1 MLKGVYVIADNNGRY
16 IREDPTTRKYVPI
29 RSFKQAK
36 CWDSREK
43 AASVLKNSI
52 GKNIRD
58 KFRVK
63 FIEIKSETTTPVN
76 QISNEVE
83 DIQSK
88 NKKAVSYNR
97 NPAPTE
103 SHKVVKQIKESAIE
117 ADQIDSWLKKL
128 NEIMNVVSGLDNR
141 KSYLLGKLSNVD
153 KKIVDVEHYI
163 EFYDFNA
170 AQGWGCYKMLQ
181 TLLRQ
186 RRNYKDE
193 LRVIT
198 AIEQGN
204 IQTDSLS
211 QIMEKIAEVQSQEYT
226 PRALPELFK
235 NKKSNY
241 KSRKQTAAMCEES
254 GINAGEVIGN
264 TNLQKVREVAR

>member
-1 MLKGVYVIADNNGRY
+1 MLNGVYVISDDSGRY
-16 IREDPTTRKYVPI
+16 IREDPTTRKYVPV

-36 CWDSREK
+36 RWDSREK
-43 AASVLKNSI
+43 AAAVLKNSI
-52 GKNIRD
+52 GKSVRD

-63 FIEIKSETTTPVN
+63 FIEIKSETAPPES
-76 QISNEVE
+76 QHLNEPTDNTE
-83 DIQSK
+83 KQ
-88 NKKAVSYNR
+88 KAVSHNR
-97 NPAPTE
+97 NAAPVE
-103 SHKVVKQIKESAIE
+103 SYEVVKQIKESVIE
-117 ADQIDSWLKKL
+117 DDQIDSWVQKL
-128 NEIMNVVSGLDNR
+128 NEIITVLSGSENR
-141 KSYLLGKLSNVD
+141 KEYLLDKLSSVD
-153 KKIVDVEHYI
+153 KKIVDVQHYI

-241 KSRKQTAAMCEES
+241 KRR
-254 GINAGEVIGN
+254 
-264 TNLQKVREVAR
+264 NLE